1 MTDRV
6 AAPYPEAVAPST
18 VWFNTVMKFGI
29 STFVTDEGIPPGP
42 LAAAVEER
50 GFDSVF
56 IAEHTHIPASRRS
69 PYPRGGP
76 LPRKYYRT
84 LDPFVALAAMAM
96 TTREL
101 LLGTGVT
108 LLMERDVITTAKE
121 VASLDLVSGGRAVF
135 GVGVGWNREEMENH
149 GTDPGTRG
157 RRVDEQLAA
166 LREIWTQ
173 DEAEYHGEFVDFD
186 PIFSWP
192 KPVRKPHVPIYVGG
206 GEAAFGRIAKFG
218 DAWLANGLPPDN
230 LKPMMDELKSVAG
243 RDVPVSVFN
252 ASDEPGDLEAY
263 ARLGVDRVLLDL
275 PTMPEGETLG
285 KLDALAR
292 VAATAR

>member
-1 MTDRV
+1 
-6 AAPYPEAVAPST
+6 
-18 VWFNTVMKFGI
+18 MKFGI

-42 LAAAVEER
+42 LAAAIEER

-69 PYPRGGP
+69 PYPRGGQ

-84 LDPFVALAAMAM
+84 LDPFVALTAMAM

-108 LLMERDVITTAKE
+108 LLMERDVIITAKE
-121 VASLDLVSGGRAVF
+121 VASLDLVSEGRAVF

-149 GTDPGTRG
+149 GTDPSTRG
-157 RRVDEQLAA
+157 RLVDEQLAA

-192 KPVRKPHVPIYVGG
+192 KPVQKPHVPIYVGG
-206 GEAAFGRIAKFG
+206 GNAAFGRIAKFG
-218 DAWLANGLPPDN
+218 DAWLANGLPPDK

-252 ASDEPGDLEAY
+252 ASGEPGDLEEY
-263 ARLGVDRVLLDL
+263 ARLGVDRVLLSL

-292 VAATAR
+292 TVVAAR